1 MIKCVVFD
9 FDGTLVDSNDIKRE
23 AFFEVARPWDSSG
36 KVVQEV
42 FERWPAANRYEK
54 TRKIAEE
61 LICRRLLPAG
71 SSLEDWA
78 TRLSDDYTARCEAAI
93 AQCAEMPG
101 AMAALEEL
109 SGKGLHLFL
118 NSATP
123 VIPLRRL
130 TELRNWDHFFRA
142 VYGAESTKAENL
154 RSIAA
159 QSGADRTEMIHV
171 GDQLDD
177 QVGAEKFGCRFIAM
191 TAGIARS
198 PVKNSPL
205 LVEDLRQL
213 PALLDRISLETS

>member
-36 KVVQEV
+36 KVVEEI

-54 TRKIAEE
+54 TRRIAEE
-61 LICRRLLPAG
+61 LIGRKLLPANP
-71 SSLEDWA
+71 STEDWA
-78 TRLSDDYTARCEAAI
+78 ARLAEDYTARCEAAI

-101 AMAALEEL
+101 ATTALEKL
-109 SGKGLHLFL
+109 SEKGLHLFV

-130 TELRNWDHFFRA
+130 TKLRNWGHFFQA

-154 RSIAA
+154 QSIAA
-159 QSGADRTEMIHV
+159 QSGVDRTEIIHV

-177 QVGAEKFGCRFIAM
+177 QGGAETFGCYFIAM
-191 TAGIARS
+191 TAGNAKS
-198 PVKNSPL
+198 PVRNSPL
-205 LVEDLRQL
+205 LVEDLRDL
-213 PALLDRISLETS
+213 PALLDRISMERS

>member
-36 KVVQEV
+36 KVVEEV

-54 TRKIAEE
+54 TRRIAEE
-61 LICRRLLPAG
+61 LIGRKLLPED
-71 SSLEDWA
+71 SSLEEWA
-78 TRLSDDYTARCEAAI
+78 TRLADDYTARCEAAI
-93 AQCAEMPG
+93 AQCVEMPG
-101 AMAALEEL
+101 ATAALEVL

-130 TELRNWDHFFRA
+130 MELRNWDHFFKA
-142 VYGAESTKAENL
+142 VYGAESTKTENL
-154 RSIAA
+154 QSIAA

-177 QVGAEKFGCRFIAM
+177 QAGAEKFGCHFVAM
-191 TAGIARS
+191 TAGLAES
-198 PVKNSPL
+198 PVRNSPL
-205 LVEDLRQL
+205 LVEDLREL
-213 PALLDRISLETS
+213 PALLDRISMETS